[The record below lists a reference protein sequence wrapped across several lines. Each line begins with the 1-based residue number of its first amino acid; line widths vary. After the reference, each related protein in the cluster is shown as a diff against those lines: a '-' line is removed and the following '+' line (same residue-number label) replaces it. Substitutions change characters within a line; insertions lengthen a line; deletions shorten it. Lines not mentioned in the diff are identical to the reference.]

1 MERVSA
7 LVEDPQDGPIR
18 IFFSYLPQPTK
29 LDTLHPYE
37 QINTKRGCPMKKS
50 AENKNQKA
58 TNKGDLVA
66 SISKLSNL
74 SKATSTIVLEHFLY
88 SIQQGLKAGEEVRI
102 KELGTFRVIKRKA
115 GMGRN
120 PRTGEPLKIKAANLP
135 KFRASKTLKEAIS

>member
-1 MERVSA
+1 
-7 LVEDPQDGPIR
+7 
-18 IFFSYLPQPTK
+18 
-29 LDTLHPYE
+29 
-37 QINTKRGCPMKKS
+37 MKKS

-135 KFRASKTLKEAIS
+135 KFRASKALKEAIS